1 MSITKWISYSI
12 EKKLIVIKY
21 TQKNKRNAIANYFDL
36 NSPII
41 ERWIKKNNKLKKEN
55 KKKKHIK

>member
-21 TQKNKRNAIANYFDL
+21 TQKNKRNVATNHFDL